1 MREDNL
7 LRGRAYMKQNF
18 AVAVS
23 SADNNHHLAFDLPTV
38 PHAVLHAVRLEL
50 RLSGHPEALR
60 LEQPHPHRED
70 DRPRLV
76 DVPFAGRELEARR
89 LSLDV
94 DDLLRA
100 DFRAALPRMED
111 EQLREFAAFD
121 GDVARIVVHGLRRV
135 QPLQLAARRLRLED
149 QRGKLPGPGVDAG
162 RQTGGASLAGGDRG
176 GQRGPGTQRG
186 SCLTLSP
193 PAMSL

>member
-23 SADNNHHLAFDLPTV
+23 SADNNHHLDFELPTV
-38 PHAVLHAVRLEL
+38 PRAVLHAVRLEL

-60 LEQPHPHRED
+60 FEQPHPHRED

-94 DDLLRA
+94 DDLLRS

-149 QRGKLPGPGVDAG
+149 QGGKLPGPGVDAG
-162 RQTGGASLAGGDRG
+162 RQTGGATPPAREDGGH
-176 GQRGPGTQRG
+176 RGPR
-186 SCLTLSP
+186 
-193 PAMSL
+193 